1 MRKTGI
7 LLLTAGILFSCS
19 KKSESDTSMGKNMTY
34 EILSAEQ
41 IEAVMQAV
49 TDIEI
54 PTIDSNEV
62 AVIETK
68 FGRMVIE
75 FDVENAPVHSANF
88 KKLANAGYYDGIK
101 FHRIISGFMIQGG
114 DINSRDDD
122 PTNDGSGG
130 PGYTLGAEIHNVH
143 KRGTVAAA
151 RTGNNVNPE
160 RRSSGSQ
167 FYICHVDI
175 PHLDGEYS
183 AYGQVIEGLDVV
195 DKIAAVRTGPG
206 NKPLEVVVMQRVYMT
221 TKSELNN

>member
-1 MRKTGI
+1 MRITGI

>member
-1 MRKTGI
+1 MRKTAI
-7 LLLTAGILFSCS
+7 LMLTAGILFSCS
-19 KKSESDTSMGKNMTY
+19 KKSENDTSMGKIMTY

-88 KKLANAGYYDGIK
+88 KKLANAGYYDGIT

-143 KRGTVAAA
+143 KKGTVAAA

-206 NKPLEVVVMQRVYMT
+206 NKPLEDVVMQRVYMT

>member
-1 MRKTGI
+1 MRITGI
-7 LLLTAGILFSCS
+7 LLLTAGILFSCA

-75 FDVENAPVHSANF
+75 FDVEISPVHSANF
-88 KKLANAGYYDGIK
+88 KKLANAGYYDGIT

-151 RTGNNVNPE
+151 RTGNDVNPE

-175 PHLDGEYS
+175 PRLDGEYS

>member
-1 MRKTGI
+1 MRKTAI
-7 LLLTAGILFSCS
+7 LLLMAGILFSCS
-19 KKSESDTSMGKNMTY
+19 KKSENDTSMGKNMTY

-62 AVIETK
+62 AVVETK

-88 KKLANAGYYDGIK
+88 KKLANAGYYDGVT
-101 FHRIISGFMIQGG
+101 FHRVISGFMIQGG

-130 PGYTLGAEIHNVH
+130 PGYTIGAEIHNIH

-206 NKPLEVVVMQRVYMT
+206 NKPLEDVVMQRVYMT
-221 TKSELNN
+221 TMSELNN

>member
-1 MRKTGI
+1 MRKTAI
-7 LLLTAGILFSCS
+7 LLIMAGILFSCS
-19 KKSESDTSMGKNMTY
+19 KKSENDTSMGKNMTY
-34 EILSAEQ
+34 EVLSAEQ

-68 FGRMVIE
+68 FGRMVIK

-88 KKLANAGYYDGIK
+88 KKLANAGYYDGVT
-101 FHRIISGFMIQGG
+101 FHRVISGFMIQGG

-122 PTNDGSGG
+122 PANDGSGG
-130 PGYTLGAEIHNVH
+130 PGYTLGAEIHNIH

-206 NKPLEVVVMQRVYMT
+206 NKPLEDVVMQRVYMT

>member
-1 MRKTGI
+1 MRKTAI
-7 LLLTAGILFSCS
+7 LLLMAGILFSCS
-19 KKSESDTSMGKNMTY
+19 KKSEDDTSIGKNMTY

-41 IEAVMQAV
+41 IEAIMQAV
-49 TDIEI
+49 TEIEI
-54 PTIDSNEV
+54 PTIDPDEV

-75 FDVENAPVHSANF
+75 FDIENAPVHSANF
-88 KKLANAGYYDGIK
+88 KKLANAGYYDGVT
-101 FHRIISGFMIQGG
+101 FHRVITGFMLQAG

-130 PGYTLGAEIHNVH
+130 PGYTISSEIQNVH
-143 KRGTVAAA
+143 KRGTVGAA

-167 FYICHVDI
+167 FYICHVDV
-175 PHLDGEYS
+175 PYLDGEYT

-195 DKIAAVRTGPG
+195 DKIAAVSTGPG
-206 NKPLEVVVMQRVYMT
+206 NRPLEDVVMLRVYMT
-221 TKSELNN
+221 TKSELDN

>member
-1 MRKTGI
+1 MRITAI
-7 LLLTAGILFSCS
+7 LLITAGILFSCS
-19 KKSESDTSMGKNMTY
+19 KKSENDTSMGKSMTY

-88 KKLANAGYYDGIK
+88 KKLANAGYYDGIT

-143 KRGTVAAA
+143 KKGTVAAA

-206 NKPLEVVVMQRVYMT
+206 NKPLEDVVMQRVYMT